1 MVAAHLFMGTPC
13 ASSQITVY
21 AQVFN
26 IPAECKSRVY
36 IFGLRYYSQ
45 ILYSTKSHQAITRF
59 AFIARNMALSATS
72 YAS

>member
-21 AQVFN
+21 AQAFN
-26 IPAECKSRVY
+26 IR
-36 IFGLRYYSQ
+36 
-45 ILYSTKSHQAITRF
+45 HQAFIRF